1 MKSTKL
7 IAPIFITIVV
17 LMALMAYFF
26 LWTIMPVPAAI
37 KIIFLLALIALMGVS
52 IYNLIERIREIE
64 SGEEDDLSKY

>member
-37 KIIFLLALIALMGVS
+37 KIIFLLALIALMGDRKSVV
-52 IYNLIERIREIE
+52 
-64 SGEEDDLSKY
+64 